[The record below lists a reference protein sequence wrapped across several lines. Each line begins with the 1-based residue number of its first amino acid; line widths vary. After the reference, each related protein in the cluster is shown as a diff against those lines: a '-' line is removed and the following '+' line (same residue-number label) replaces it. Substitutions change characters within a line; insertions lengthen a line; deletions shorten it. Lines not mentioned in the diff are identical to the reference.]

1 MMKTVTIVV
10 GLLLTLSFAAPA
22 AAQPQG
28 ATPPA
33 KQQTVAPPASRQLE
47 NRKQAQGKFW
57 KYLKDVEQQF
67 QEVSS
72 NMDATVAQRK
82 QLGKPPTA
90 RQLADFEKQKR
101 QFKVR
106 FEQAKGRVQNL
117 DQQLKDLEQKQED
130 LKNTRQEMTT
140 DFEAADQKTNQLM
153 NTLANILKTMRE
165 MQANLVKG
173 IR

>member
-1 MMKTVTIVV
+1 MKNVAVV
-10 GLLLTLSFAAPA
+10 LGLVLTFAFAAPA

-28 ATPPA
+28 RTPPA

-47 NRKQAQGKFW
+47 NHKQAQSKFW

-72 NMDATVAQRK
+72 KMDATVAQRK

-106 FEQAKGRVQNL
+106 FEKAKGRVQNL

-130 LKNTRQEMTT
+130 LKNKRQEMSTN
-140 DFEAADQKTNQLM
+140 FEAADQKTNQLM
-153 NTLANILKTMRE
+153 NTLATIIKTMNE
-165 MQANLVKG
+165 MQKNLSKG
-173 IR
+173 IG